1 MTLAQQA
8 RGEWRKLPISLSEL
22 CIATVLRCGQS
33 FRWRLSGPDEWFTLS
48 ALFGH
53 CIYTDHFSRS
63 CALKGRILS
72 LRQDKS
78 HLHYRSIYPAGIARP
93 NGNGDDTPAL
103 IHDYFNLSIELGE
116 LYQTWS
122 SRDPNFQ
129 KKAASFAG
137 VRMLRQDPWENV
149 VSFICS
155 SNNNISRISQMVN
168 NLCLTWGPLL
178 GTLDGGEGT
187 SGVYH
192 DFPTPIVLTKP
203 GVEQK
208 LRELGFGYRAK
219 YIAKAAKMIVEER
232 PEGWLDSL
240 RTASYSE
247 AHAALLE
254 LPGVGPKVA
263 DCVAL
268 MSLDKADAVPVDTH
282 GLLTA
287 PSGGN
292 EGSKLIMAC
301 ETTVLQIAQ
310 RDYGFGKTKNKTLT
324 KTTYDAIG
332 DHFRAL
338 WGDEAGW
345 AHSVCTLRPITRR
358 PGTCT

>member
-1 MTLAQQA
+1 A
-8 RGEWRKLPISLSEL
+8 RGEWRKLPIPLSEL
-22 CIATVLRCGQS
+22 CISTVLRCGQS
-33 FRWRLSGPDEWFTLS
+33 FRWKLSGPEEW
-48 ALFGH
+48 
-53 CIYTDHFSRS
+53 S

-72 LRQDKS
+72 LKQDTT
-78 HLHYRSIYPAGIARP
+78 HLHYRSIYPVTASP
-93 NGNGDDTPAL
+93 SCPDDDDTPAL
-103 IHDYFNLSIELGE
+103 IHDYFNLSVDLGK
-116 LYQTWS
+116 LYRIWS

-129 KKAASFAG
+129 KKAPSFAG

-168 NLCLTWGPLL
+168 NLCLTWGPPL
-178 GTLDGGEGT
+178 GTLEDGC
-187 SGVYH
+187 VYH
-192 DFPTPIVLTKP
+192 DFPEPKALTKP

-219 YIAKAAKMIVEER
+219 YIANAAKMIVEER
-232 PEGWLDSL
+232 PEGWLNSL
-240 RTASYSE
+240 RTVPYSE

-268 MSLDKADAVPVDTH
+268 MSLDKKEAVPVDTH
-282 GLLTA
+282 
-287 PSGGN
+287 
-292 EGSKLIMAC
+292 
-301 ETTVLQIAQ
+301 VLQIAQ

-324 KTTYDAIG
+324 KATYDAIG
-332 DHFRAL
+332 DHFRNL

-345 AHSVCTLRPITRR
+345 AHSVLFTADLRTFSERLVK
-358 PGTCT
+358 TETKTVTKK